1 MEKMNLSQR
10 VVNFDPNDK
19 NTLNFTR
26 LVDLSQC
33 QEKRRHQVFL
43 RTLRA
48 MFLKLLVRNQTRG
61 HAHTPNFSLGQV
73 TDSLTATG
81 VAL

>member
-10 VVNFDPNDK
+10 VVDFGPNDK
-19 NTLNFTR
+19 NTLDFTR

-33 QEKRRHQVFL
+33 QEKRRHQVFM
-43 RTLRA
+43 RTLRDV
-48 MFLKLLVRNQTRG
+48 LNCLSETRPRG
-61 HAHTPNFSLGQV
+61 RAHTQNAAAGQV
-73 TDSLTATG
+73 TGSLAATG

>member
-43 RTLRA
+43 RTLRDVLSYLSETRRA
-48 MFLKLLVRNQTRG
+48 VIHTLQTF
-61 HAHTPNFSLGQV
+61 FSRSG
-73 TDSLTATG
+73 D
-81 VAL
+81 

>member
-43 RTLRA
+43 RTLRDV
-48 MFLKLLVRNQTRG
+48 LSYLSETRRTVIHTLQTF
-61 HAHTPNFSLGQV
+61 FSRSG
-73 TDSLTATG
+73 D
-81 VAL
+81 

>member
-10 VVNFDPNDK
+10 VMNFDPNDK
-19 NTLNFTR
+19 NTLDFTR

-33 QEKRRHQVFL
+33 QKKRRHQVFL
-43 RTLRA
+43 RTLRDV
-48 MFLKLLVRNQTRG
+48 LNCLSETRRMVM
-61 HAHTPNFSLGQV
+61 AHTQNFSAGQV
-73 TDSLTATG
+73 TDLLTATG